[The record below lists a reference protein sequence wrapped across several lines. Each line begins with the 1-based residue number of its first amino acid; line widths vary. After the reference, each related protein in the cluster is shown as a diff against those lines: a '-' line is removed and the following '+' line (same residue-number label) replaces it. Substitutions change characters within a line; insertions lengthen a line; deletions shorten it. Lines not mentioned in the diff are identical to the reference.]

1 MARLILSLCLL
12 LGLAAPQWGRA
23 AAVTE
28 KGAYQAAA
36 QAFQDRNYARAE
48 AEFAAFVNQFTNSPQ
63 VAEAVLFQAEARLEQ
78 KNYDGAIEL
87 LKARLP
93 QAGSWTDHY
102 LFWLGESFLRKGD
115 YAQAGE
121 HFARLIKEHPA
132 SSRRLEA
139 ALSETMARA
148 RLSQWPRVIELLQ
161 DPNGVFQVAAR
172 ANATNELALRG
183 YLMLSEAQL
192 SQQNYA
198 AAQAA
203 LQPIASLPLQP
214 RLAWQR
220 QYLTTRVLFDQG
232 QLEPARA
239 AATNLLDVAA
249 KSNEKPLLAES
260 YALYAGLLERLG
272 SVDQAIDYYEK
283 NLADNFPAERQRHA
297 LFKIAELSLAKN
309 NIERAAQVLD
319 RFTAQHTNAPSR
331 DLGLLTLGELRLRQ
345 YVTSGAT
352 NAPAAPPPATGTN
365 APVSTNRLDQALAA
379 FTTLIKDY
387 PQSEF
392 IGKAHLDLGW
402 CHWHRNDFAQAAQS
416 FQTATER
423 LAPSA
428 DKAVALFKLADTR
441 FRLNDLPGAITNY
454 TAVVNDFTNAPE
466 TRAALVEPAL
476 YQLARA
482 GLAAGNLAATTNA
495 LARIVREYP
504 TNYYTERAVL
514 VTGQALDRANNPAAA
529 RQIFSDF
536 LKLAPGAP
544 LAEEVRLGVA
554 RTFETQELW
563 TNAIAEYES
572 WLRQHTNSTAL
583 SRALFSLAWANLR
596 AGLETNALQQFT
608 NFTARFPGDDLA
620 PVAQWWVGDFHY
632 RNGSWL
638 QAEETYQLLYNNPKV
653 TGTEIAYQARLMAGR
668 TAFQR
673 RGWVDAMRYL
683 TNLTSDLKCPQDV
696 WAQAAFAYA
705 NVLMTQ
711 ASTNKL
717 ADYSEAVNVF
727 NLIHG
732 RFPTNPI
739 AVLALGEKA
748 SCLLQWAQTLPQYE
762 AAAVEFQKVL
772 TNQLASPTA
781 RAISSVGLG
790 VVQEKQAQQKSGGE
804 RLALLKAAQTNYLNV
819 FYYSKDLK
827 ENEKPD
833 LFWVKKA
840 GLEAARL
847 MESMGDWSEAL
858 GIYERLG
865 KLLPAL
871 RPTLDR
877 KAGRAK
883 ENLARSP

>member
-1 MARLILSLCLL
+1 MGRLISILFAL
-12 LGLAAPQWGRA
+12 LAAATPLSNWA

-48 AEFAAFVNQFTNSPQ
+48 AEFAAFVNQFTNSAQ
-63 VAEAVLFQAEARLEQ
+63 VPEAVLFQAEARLEQ

-93 QAGSWTDHY
+93 LAGSWTDHY
-102 LFWLGESFLRKGD
+102 LFWLGESCLRKGD
-115 YAQAGE
+115 YQQAGE

-148 RLSQWPRVIELLQ
+148 KLNQWPRVIELLQ

-192 SQQNYA
+192 AQKDYA

-203 LQPIASLPLQP
+203 LQPISALPLQP

-220 QYLTTRVLFDQG
+220 QYLTTRVHLDQG
-232 QLEPARA
+232 QMEPARV
-239 AATNLLDVAA
+239 AATNLLDLAA
-249 KSNEKPLLAES
+249 KANEKPLLAES
-260 YALYAGLLERLG
+260 YALYAGLLERL
-272 SVDQAIDYYEK
+272 DRTEEAIDNYEK
-283 NLADNFPAERQRHA
+283 NLADGVPAERQRHA
-297 LFKIAELSLAKN
+297 LFKIAELSLAKQN
-309 NIERAAQVLD
+309 LARATLVLD
-319 RFTAQHTNAPSR
+319 RFTAQHKGAPFR

-345 YVTSGAT
+345 HISSGVT
-352 NAPAAPPPATGTN
+352 NLPPAQAPTGTN
-365 APVSTNRLDQALAA
+365 APPSTNHIDQAVAA
-379 FTTLIKDY
+379 LSTLISDF

-392 IGKAHLDLGW
+392 LGKAHLDLGW
-402 CHWHRNDFAQAAQS
+402 CHWVRNDLPQAAQS
-416 FQTATER
+416 FQAAAER
-423 LAPSA
+423 LPQGH

-454 TAVVNDFTNAPE
+454 TAVVSDFTNSPD
-466 TRAALVEPAL
+466 TKAALIEPAL

-495 LARIVREYP
+495 LLRIVTEYP

-514 VTGQALDRANNPAAA
+514 VAGQALNRTGNPEAA
-529 RQIFSDF
+529 RRIFSDF
-536 LKLAPGAP
+536 TRLAPDAP
-544 LAEEVRLGVA
+544 LAEEVRLGIA
-554 RTFETQELW
+554 RTLESQGQW
-563 TNAIAEYES
+563 TNAVGEYES
-572 WLRQHTNSTAL
+572 WLARYTNSPAL
-583 SRALFSLAWANLR
+583 ARATYSLAWANLR
-596 AGLETNALQQFT
+596 AGRETNAFQLFT
-608 NFTARFPGDDLA
+608 NFTARFPNDDLA
-620 PVAQWWVGDFHY
+620 PIAQWWTGDFYY
-632 RNGSWL
+632 RNGSWSK
-638 QAEETYQLLYNNPKV
+638 AEEIYQLLYNNPKV
-653 TGTEIAYQARLMAGR
+653 ATNEIAYQARLMAGR

-673 RGWVDAMRYL
+673 RGWVDATRYF
-683 TNLTSDLKCPQDV
+683 TNLSSDLKCPQDIWV
-696 WAQAAFAYA
+696 QAGFAYG

-711 ASTNKL
+711 PSTNKL
-717 ADYSEAVNVF
+717 DDYREAVNAF
-727 NLIHG
+727 NKIYVT
-732 RFPTNPI
+732 FPTNPI

-762 AAAVEFQKVL
+762 AAAQEFQKVL

-781 RAISSVGLG
+781 RAISRVGLA
-790 VVQEKQAQQKSGGE
+790 VVQEKQAQQKTGDE
-804 RLALLKAAQTNYLNV
+804 RTNLLKAAQTNYLDV
-819 FYYSKDLK
+819 FYFSKDLK
-827 ENEKPD
+827 PEEKPD

-847 MESMGDWSEAL
+847 MESLGDWSQAL

-865 KLLPAL
+865 SLVPAL
-871 RPTLDR
+871 RPTLEK

-883 ENLARSP
+883 ENLAKNLL